1 MRFIYLSLLILFI
14 HTGNAQKQF
23 VHDDITY
30 KDALVKAKQENKP
43 VFIMLYATW
52 CPHCNAMKNSTFQD
66 ATVMAFLKDN
76 YICVWKDIDKEEGLA
91 LKTKFDTKSLP
102 SFLIVDANETVLYNL
117 KGEIKT
123 PEFLNEIKNA
133 LNPKM
138 QLPYLESVFMA
149 DPSNANKC
157 LAYLNTLRKGR
168 ERVDLSKATHTYLAT
183 QSDAQLLTEMNW
195 RIIANGVSDIKS
207 HEFQYVLQHQ
217 KEFGTVAST
226 DRVEKKIV
234 NIVTELLRPYT
245 ESLDTINYY
254 KQREI
259 AKTIQLQKTD
269 SLIFSYDLTIAE
281 RSTNW
286 GYYKK
291 TTLDGTQKYVWNT
304 PSILKEIGEVYLK
317 NITDVESLK
326 KSIEWVKRSLELN
339 DSYDGNLLLSRL
351 YIKIKDKKSALV
363 YAKKAKAICKEM
375 DWDSKDAD
383 ALLTELK

>member
-14 HTGNAQKQF
+14 HAGNAQNQF
-23 VHDDITY
+23 VHDNLSY

-43 VFIMLYATW
+43 VFVMLYATW
-52 CPHCNAMKNSTFQD
+52 CPHCNAMKNGTLKD
-66 ATVMAFLKDN
+66 ATVMTFLESN
-76 YICVWKDIDKEEGLA
+76 YVCVWKDIDKPEGLA

-102 SFLIVDANETVLYNL
+102 SFLILDANETVLYNL
-117 KGEIKT
+117 KGEIK
-123 PEFLNEIKNA
+123 PAEFLYEIKNA
-133 LNPKM
+133 LDPKM
-138 QLPYLESVFMA
+138 QLPYLEKQFLA

-157 LAYLNTLRKGR
+157 LAYLNALRKGR
-168 ERVDLSKATHTYLAT
+168 ERVDLSKATHTYLST

-217 KEFGTVAST
+217 KEFEKVASP
-226 DRVEKKIV
+226 DRVEKKII

-259 AKTIQLQKTD
+259 AKTIHLQKTD

-286 GYYKK
+286 KYYNK
-291 TTLDGTQKYVWNT
+291 TALDGVQKYVWNSPT
-304 PSILKEIGEVYLK
+304 ILKEIGQVYLK
-317 NITDVESLK
+317 NITDIESLK
-326 KSIEWVKRSLELN
+326 KSIEWVKRSLDLN
-339 DSYDGNLLLSRL
+339 DAYDGNLLLARL

-363 YAKKAKAICKEM
+363 YAKNAKAICKEM

-383 ALLTELK
+383 ALLAELK

>member
-66 ATVMAFLKDN
+66 AMVMAFLKDN

-123 PEFLNEIKNA
+123 ADFLNEIKNA

-217 KEFGTVAST
+217 KEFETVASA
-226 DRVEKKIV
+226 DRVEKKII

-259 AKTIQLQKTD
+259 AKTIKLQKTD

-291 TTLDGTQKYVWNT
+291 TTLDGTQKYMWNT

-383 ALLTELK
+383 ALLAELK

>member
-217 KEFGTVAST
+217 KEFGTVASA
-226 DRVEKKIV
+226 DRVEKKII

-259 AKTIQLQKTD
+259 AKTIKLQKTD

-286 GYYKK
+286 EYYKK

-383 ALLTELK
+383 ALLAELK

>member
-14 HTGNAQKQF
+14 GTGNAQNQF
-23 VHDDITY
+23 EHDAITY

-43 VFIMLYATW
+43 VFIMLYANW
-52 CPHCNAMKNSTFQD
+52 CPHCNAMKNSTFKD
-66 ATVMAFLKDN
+66 ATVLTFLKAN
-76 YICVWKDIDKEEGLA
+76 YICVWKDIEKEEGFS
-91 LKTKFDTKSLP
+91 LKNKFDTKSLP
-102 SFLIVDANETVLYNL
+102 AFLIVDATETLLYNL

-123 PEFLNEIKNA
+123 ADFLSEIKNA
-133 LNPKM
+133 LDPKM
-138 QLPYLESVFMA
+138 QLPHLEAVFMA

-183 QSDAQLLTEMNW
+183 QSDTQLLSEINW
-195 RIIANGVSDIKS
+195 RIIANGVSDIQS

-217 KEFGTVAST
+217 KEFASIASA
-226 DRVEKKIV
+226 DRVEKKIT

-259 AKTIQLQKTD
+259 AKTIPLQKTD

-286 GYYKK
+286 ANYRK
-291 TTLDGTQKYVWNT
+291 TTLEGTQKYVWNT
-304 PSILKEIGEVYLK
+304 PNILKEIGQVYLK
-317 NITDVESLK
+317 NITDANGLK
-326 KSIEWVKRSLELN
+326 KSIEWVKRSQELN

-363 YAKKAKAICKEM
+363 FAKQAKVICKEM
-375 DWDSKDAD
+375 DWDPKDAD
-383 ALLTELK
+383 ALLAELK

>member
-1 MRFIYLSLLILFI
+1 MRLIYLSLLILFL
-14 HTGNAQKQF
+14 HTGNAQSQF
-23 VHDDITY
+23 INDDVSY
-30 KDALVKAKQENKP
+30 KEALVKAKKENKP

-52 CPHCNAMKNSTFQD
+52 CPHCNVMKSSTLKD
-66 ATVMAFLKDN
+66 PAVMTFLKDN
-76 YICVWKDIDKEEGLA
+76 YICLWKDIDKEEGIA
-91 LKTKFDTKSLP
+91 LKSKFDTKSLP
-102 SFLIVDANETVLYNL
+102 SFLIIDANETVLYNL

-123 PEFLNEIKNA
+123 ADFLNEIKNA

-138 QLPYLESVFMA
+138 QLPYLEAAFMA
-149 DPSNANKC
+149 DPSNPNKC

-183 QSDAQLLTEMNW
+183 QSDPQLLSELNW
-195 RIIANGVSDIKS
+195 RIISNGVSDIQS

-217 KEFGTVAST
+217 KEFGAVASP
-226 DRVEKKIV
+226 DRVEKKII

-259 AKTIQLQKTD
+259 AKTIHLQKTD
-269 SLIFSYDLTIAE
+269 SLIFSYDLSIAE

-286 GYYKK
+286 AYYKK
-291 TTLDGTQKYVWNT
+291 TTLDGTQKYVWNN
-304 PSILKEIGEVYLK
+304 PSTLKEIGQVYLK

-326 KSIEWVKRSLELN
+326 KAIEWVKRSLDLN
-339 DSYDGNLLLSRL
+339 DSYDGNLLLARL

-375 DWDSKDAD
+375 DWDPKDVD

>member
-14 HTGNAQKQF
+14 HAGNAQNQF
-23 VHDDITY
+23 VHDDISY

-43 VFIMLYATW
+43 VFVMLFATW
-52 CPHCNAMKNSTFQD
+52 CPHCNVMKNSTFQD
-66 ATVMAFLKDN
+66 ATVMTFLESN
-76 YICVWKDIDKEEGLA
+76 YVCVWKDIDKPEGLA

-102 SFLIVDANETVLYNL
+102 SFIIVDSNETILYNL
-117 KGEIKT
+117 KGEIKAA
-123 PEFLNEIKNA
+123 EFLNEIKNA

-138 QLPYLESVFMA
+138 QLPYLEKQFLA

-183 QSDAQLLTEMNW
+183 QSDSQLLTEMNW

-217 KEFGTVAST
+217 KEFGNVASP
-226 DRVEKKIV
+226 DRVEKKII

-245 ESLDTINYY
+245 ESLDTVNYY

-259 AKTIQLQKTD
+259 AKSIRLQKTD

-286 GYYKK
+286 KYYNK
-291 TTLDGTQKYVWNT
+291 TALDGTQKYVWNT
-304 PSILKEIGEVYLK
+304 PSALKEIGQVYLK

-326 KSIEWVKRSLELN
+326 KSIEWVKRSLNIN
-339 DSYDGNLLLSRL
+339 DAYDGNLLLSRL

-363 YAKKAKAICKEM
+363 YAKKAKTICEEM

-383 ALLTELK
+383 ALLAELK

>member
-43 VFIMLYATW
+43 VFIMLYANW

-123 PEFLNEIKNA
+123 ADFLNEIKNA

-217 KEFGTVAST
+217 KEFETVASA
-226 DRVEKKIV
+226 DRVEKKII

-259 AKTIQLQKTD
+259 AKTIKLQKTD

-383 ALLTELK
+383 ALLAELK

>member
-43 VFIMLYATW
+43 VFIMLYANW

-66 ATVMAFLKDN
+66 ATVMAFLKEN
-76 YICVWKDIDKEEGLA
+76 YICVWKDIEKEEGLA

-123 PEFLNEIKNA
+123 ADFLNEIKNA

-183 QSDAQLLTEMNW
+183 QTDAQLLTEMNW
-195 RIIANGVSDIKS
+195 RIIANGVSDIQS

-217 KEFGTVAST
+217 KEFGAVASA
-226 DRVEKKIV
+226 DRVEKKII

-259 AKTIQLQKTD
+259 AKTIHLQKTD

-317 NITDVESLK
+317 NITDTESLK

-351 YIKIKDKKSALV
+351 YIKIKDKKWALV

-383 ALLTELK
+383 ALLAELK

>member
-14 HTGNAQKQF
+14 HAGNAQNQF
-23 VHDDITY
+23 VHDDISY

-43 VFIMLYATW
+43 VFVMLFATW
-52 CPHCNAMKNSTFQD
+52 CPHCNVMKNSTFQD
-66 ATVMAFLKDN
+66 TSVMTFLESN
-76 YICVWKDIDKEEGLA
+76 YVCVWKDIDKPEGLA

-102 SFLIVDANETVLYNL
+102 SFLILDANETVLYNL
-117 KGEIKT
+117 KGEIK
-123 PEFLNEIKNA
+123 PAEFLNEIKNA
-133 LNPKM
+133 LDPKM
-138 QLPYLESVFMA
+138 QLPYLQKQFLA

-157 LAYLNTLRKGR
+157 LAYLNALRKGR

-183 QSDAQLLTEMNW
+183 QSDDQLLTEMNW
-195 RIIANGVSDIKS
+195 RIIANGVTDIKS

-217 KEFGTVAST
+217 KEFGKVASP
-226 DRVEKKIV
+226 DRVEKKII

-259 AKTIQLQKTD
+259 AKTIHLQKTD

-286 GYYKK
+286 KYYNK
-291 TTLDGTQKYVWNT
+291 TALDGTQKYVWNT
-304 PSILKEIGEVYLK
+304 PSILKEIGQVYLK
-317 NITDVESLK
+317 NISDVESLK
-326 KSIEWVKRSLELN
+326 KSIEWVKRSLDLN
-339 DSYDGNLLLSRL
+339 DAYDGNLLLARL

-383 ALLTELK
+383 ALLAELK

>member
-195 RIIANGVSDIKS
+195 RIIANGVSDIQS

-217 KEFGTVAST
+217 KEFGTVASA
-226 DRVEKKIV
+226 DRVEKKII

-245 ESLDTINYY
+245 ESLDTTNYY

-259 AKTIQLQKTD
+259 AKTIKLQKTD

-383 ALLTELK
+383 ALLAELK

>member
-195 RIIANGVSDIKS
+195 RIIANGVSDIQS

-217 KEFGTVAST
+217 KEFGTVASA
-226 DRVEKKIV
+226 DRVEKKII

-259 AKTIQLQKTD
+259 AKTIKLQKTD

-383 ALLTELK
+383 ALLAELK

>member
-14 HTGNAQKQF
+14 HAGNAQNQF
-23 VHDDITY
+23 VHDDISY

-43 VFIMLYATW
+43 VFVMLFATW
-52 CPHCNAMKNSTFQD
+52 CPHCNVMKNSTFQD
-66 ATVMAFLKDN
+66 ATVMTFLESN
-76 YICVWKDIDKEEGLA
+76 YVCVWKDIDKPEGLA

-102 SFLIVDANETVLYNL
+102 SFIIVDSNETILYNL
-117 KGEIKT
+117 KGEIKAA
-123 PEFLNEIKNA
+123 EFLNEIKNA

-138 QLPYLESVFMA
+138 QLPYLEKQFLA

-183 QSDAQLLTEMNW
+183 QSDSQLLTEMNW

-217 KEFGTVAST
+217 KEFGNVASP
-226 DRVEKKIV
+226 DRVEKKII

-245 ESLDTINYY
+245 ESLDTVNYY

-259 AKTIQLQKTD
+259 AKSIRLQKTD

-286 GYYKK
+286 KYYNK
-291 TTLDGTQKYVWNT
+291 TALDGTQKYVWNT
-304 PSILKEIGEVYLK
+304 PSALKEIGQVYLK

-326 KSIEWVKRSLELN
+326 KSIEWVKRSLEIN
-339 DSYDGNLLLSRL
+339 DAYDGNLLLSRL

-363 YAKKAKAICKEM
+363 YAKKAKTICEEM
-375 DWDSKDAD
+375 GWDSKDAD
-383 ALLTELK
+383 ALLAELK

>member
-1 MRFIYLSLLILFI
+1 MRFIYLSLLLLFI
-14 HTGNAQKQF
+14 HTGNAQNQF
-23 VHDDITY
+23 IHDDISY
-30 KDALVKAKQENKP
+30 KDALVKAKQESKP
-43 VFIMLYATW
+43 VFIMLYANW
-52 CPHCNAMKNSTFQD
+52 CPHCNAMKNGTLKD
-66 ATVMAFLKDN
+66 AIVMAFLKDN

-102 SFLIVDANETVLYNL
+102 SFLIVDSNETVLYNL

-123 PEFLNEIKNA
+123 AEFLNEIKNA

-138 QLPYLESVFMA
+138 QLPYLEKQFLA
-149 DPSNANKC
+149 DPSNPNKC
-157 LAYLNTLRKGR
+157 LAYLTTLRKGR

-183 QSDAQLLTEMNW
+183 QSDPQLLTEMNW

-217 KEFGTVAST
+217 KEFGNVASP
-226 DRVEKKIV
+226 DRVEKKII

-259 AKTIQLQKTD
+259 AKSIHLQKTD

-286 GYYKK
+286 KYYNK
-291 TTLDGTQKYVWNT
+291 TALDGTQKYVWNT
-304 PSILKEIGEVYLK
+304 SSILKEIGQVYLK
-317 NITDVESLK
+317 NISDVESLK

-339 DSYDGNLLLSRL
+339 DAYDGNLLLARL
-351 YIKIKDKKSALV
+351 YIKIKDKKTALV

-383 ALLTELK
+383 ALLAELK